1 MVFAATKS
9 ATQGDARSSLS
20 KGLALLRVVASCGA
34 DGMTLSAA
42 ARRAQM
48 HTATARRLL
57 HALVEE
63 GFLSH
68 DPYSRRYHL
77 GVMPYEIVGQAGDD
91 VASIQL
97 RRRMRQS
104 LRLAQEGL
112 GGIVSLSVPS
122 QGEALCI
129 DVLAGGTDIRI
140 NTLEIG
146 SRRPLGVGG
155 ASLALLAALPEVERE
170 AVIGR
175 EEPRYCKYGD
185 LTADIV
191 RAAAGQLW
199 RDGYVVNEAHIIP
212 DIAALA
218 IPFVEG
224 GRVVGAISVT
234 NTSSRLKQEDR
245 GPIVFALREVV
256 RRAGFSLFPETVC
269 IP

>member
-1 MVFAATKS
+1 MAFAAPRTSSS
-9 ATQGDARSSLS
+9 ADARSSLS
-20 KGLALLRVVASCGA
+20 KGLALLRVVAACGA
-34 DGMTLSAA
+34 EGMTLSAA
-42 ARRAQM
+42 ARRAEM

-77 GVMPYEIVGQAGDD
+77 GVMPYEIVGHAGDD

-104 LRLAQEGL
+104 LRQAQEGL

-129 DVLAGGTDIRI
+129 DVLAGDSDIRV

-155 ASLALLAALPEVERE
+155 ASLALLASLPDAERE
-170 AVIGR
+170 AAIAR
-175 EEPRYCKYGD
+175 EAVRYLKYGD

-191 RAAAGQLW
+191 REAAAGLW
-199 RDGYVVNEAHIIP
+199 REGYVVNEAHIIP
-212 DIAALA
+212 GIAALA
-218 IPFVEG
+218 IPFAEE
-224 GRVVGAISVT
+224 GRVVAAISVT
-234 NTSSRLKQEDR
+234 DTSSRLKPEDR
-245 GPIVFALREVV
+245 PSIVSALRDVV
-256 RRAGFSLFPETVC
+256 RRAGFGLFPETAC